1 MAIEVYD
8 VALRRSTSSNAM
20 MDRIIERIRLE
31 KRHYDP
37 HEKGEGKGALLEK
50 DLARAQE
57 AMDEVSKDK
66 AVLELYKKKLEEEK
80 ASLAKEM
87 DSGIDR
93 LKRSRI
99 HEVTMER
106 MRVLTAMLSQVNRRF
121 ERIWEHQTRRNQY
134 DDKCSLLGQS

>member
-1 MAIEVYD
+1 MT
-8 VALRRSTSSNAM
+8 RM
-20 MDRIIERIRLE
+20 KKE
-31 KRHYDP
+31 KARA
-37 HEKGEGKGALLEK
+37 ALLEK

-106 MRVLTAMLSQVNRRF
+106 TRVLTAMLSQVNRRF
-121 ERIWEHQTRRNQY
+121 ERIREHQTRRNLY
-134 DDKCSLLGQS
+134 DDKCSLLGQSSG